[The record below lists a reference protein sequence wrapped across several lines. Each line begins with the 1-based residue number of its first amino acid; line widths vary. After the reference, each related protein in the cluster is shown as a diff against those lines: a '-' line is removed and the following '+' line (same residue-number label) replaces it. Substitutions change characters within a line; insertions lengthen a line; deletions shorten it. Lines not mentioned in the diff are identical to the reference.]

1 MRLLALLPSL
11 PLLLLAL
18 QNLWVEP
25 VEAGFFAS
33 SSSALSCGP
42 SYAPCPASAP
52 CCNDKVCHKTSKQS
66 CSIAL
71 GCQPTYSHPLNG
83 LLQQQSK
90 SKKSSKDSEP
100 DSSSCFPLPVCQS
113 FKQKFKHNQADKHEQ
128 HRALIPK
135 LDFIG
140 DPDQA
145 YFTSDFDHI
154 APYAQ
159 VDSAKKRLL
168 LSARRD
174 KVKTKSGGGFGAR
187 VSSTR
192 WSRYGTF
199 SAKFKSA
206 MMLSNPILG
215 EEISIEITGRD
226 PKTAVTDLYR
236 HSVDG
241 HQGGSEAKSSR
252 SMVLPASLSSVL
264 PSMDKIRTR
273 TRKLKDLLLHTKHS
287 KDSAK
292 SGSDENEGED
302 NSLEQAHP
310 LKRSMTE
317 HSAVYKIEWTPD
329 MIRWSVDGQV
339 LRTLTSKDLIKQK
352 GYGLPS
358 EPMMLQLTVWDGGYD
373 KETSAWVGGKTDYG
387 ETNQN
392 EYVTEVEWIEVSC
405 RDNKESKRHP
415 WPGSDAKKRLA
426 QVEAEEKEKEKEKE
440 KQEQEQH
447 KAKEAENEKEKKAA
461 AHDEKQENQ
470 TARGSWLF
478 GRGKGQSAEDHTKKV
493 KLSQKSTKGEPGV
506 FARMVD
512 SLVRTLM
519 RWNFILLVLVGS
531 ASYLT
536 DPSRKN
542 GGHVKAHHLKQ

>member
-1 MRLLALLPSL
+1 M
-11 PLLLLAL
+11 
-18 QNLWVEP
+18 
-25 VEAGFFAS
+25 
-33 SSSALSCGP
+33 
-42 SYAPCPASAP
+42 
-52 CCNDKVCHKTSKQS
+52 DKVCHKTSKES

-83 LLQQQSK
+83 LLRQESK

-159 VDSAKKRLL
+159 VDTAHKRLL

-199 SAKFKSA
+199 SAKFKSGATGPGIVTA

-226 PKTAVTDLYR
+226 PKTAITDLYR
-236 HSVDG
+236 HSVDA
-241 HQGGSEAKSSR
+241 HHGGAEAKSSR

-273 TRKLKDLLLHTKHS
+273 TRKLKDLLLHTKNS
-287 KDSAK
+287 KDS
-292 SGSDENEGED
+292 SDERGAED
-302 NSLEQAHP
+302 DSLELAHP

-317 HSAVYKIEWTPD
+317 NNVVYKIEWTPD

-352 GYGLPS
+352 GYGIPS
-358 EPMMLQLTVWDGGYD
+358 EPMMLQLTIWDGGYD

-415 WPGSDAKKRLA
+415 WPGSEAKQRLA
-426 QVEAEEKEKEKEKE
+426 QVEAEQREREKEKA
-440 KQEQEQH
+440 KQEEMQQ
-447 KAKEAENEKEKKAA
+447 KAA

-470 TARGSWLF
+470 TARGSWFF
-478 GRGKGQSAEDHTKKV
+478 GRGKGERVEDHKEKAKVTLKSKKR
-493 KLSQKSTKGEPGV
+493 EPGV
-506 FARMVD
+506 FAKFVD

-519 RWNFILLVLVGS
+519 HWTFILLILVGS

-542 GGHVKAHHLKQ
+542 VRHLKVHELKQ

>member
-1 MRLLALLPSL
+1 MHHVQRLH
-11 PLLLLAL
+11 
-18 QNLWVEP
+18 P
-25 VEAGFFAS
+25 VATQE
-33 SSSALSCGP
+33 
-42 SYAPCPASAP
+42 
-52 CCNDKVCHKTSKQS
+52 
-66 CSIAL
+66 
-71 GCQPTYSHPLNG
+71 
-83 LLQQQSK
+83 SK
-90 SKKSSKDSEP
+90 SKKGSKNSEP
-100 DSSSCFPLPVCQS
+100 YSSSCFPLPVCQS

-135 LDFIG
+135 LDFMG
-140 DPDQA
+140 DPDQG

-159 VDSAKKRLL
+159 VDSAHKRLL
-168 LSARRD
+168 LSTRRD

-199 SAKFKSA
+199 SAKFKSGATGPGIVTA

-226 PKTAVTDLYR
+226 PKTVMTDIYR

-241 HQGGSEAKSSR
+241 HHGGNEAKSSR

-273 TRKLKDLLLHTKHS
+273 TRKLKDLLLHTKNS
-287 KDSAK
+287 KD
-292 SGSDENEGED
+292 SGSDENGGED
-302 NSLEQAHP
+302 DSLEQSHP

-317 HSAVYKIEWTPD
+317 HNVVYKIEWTPD

-358 EPMMLQLTVWDGGYD
+358 EPMMLQLTIWDGGYD

-392 EYVTEVEWIEVSC
+392 EYMTEVEWIEVSC

-415 WPGSDAKKRLA
+415 WPGADANQRLA
-426 QVEAEEKEKEKEKE
+426 QVEAEAKEKEKH
-440 KQEQEQH
+440 EQEQH
-447 KAKEAENEKEKKAA
+447 KAKEAEKEKEKKAA
-461 AHDEKQENQ
+461 AQDEKQVNQ
-470 TARGSWLF
+470 TVRGNWLF
-478 GRGKGQSAEDHTKKV
+478 GRGKGRSEED
-493 KLSQKSTKGEPGV
+493 QKSRKAEPGV
-506 FARMVD
+506 FAKFVD

-519 RWNFILLVLVGS
+519 QWTFILLVLVGS

-542 GGHVKAHHLKQ
+542 RRHVKVHDLKQ